1 MKEKI
6 KPKSEWHLDL
16 FSTILSRKHS
26 YHKRCGKK
34 LYVKT
39 KYVEK

>member
-1 MKEKI
+1 MKKKS
-6 KPKSEWHLDL
+6 KPEWHLDL

-26 YHKRCGKK
+26 YHRKCGKK

-39 KYVEK
+39 KYVKK